1 MIDTI
6 FYGFLY
12 GLTIILMNTDIFK
25 NITDNVFMIN
35 IILTIIN
42 CFVSY
47 KYINNLIKLMKNIN
61 NIDINNKFILKI
73 IYIVFNSIIMLTIIG
88 YSTYETHKCYI
99 NKCLDSFDILN
110 TFNIFLS
117 IILITQLIVHL
128 LFPYNL
134 MSDNSDNVVI
144 NNTINNNKIHNI
156 FIKMKYI
163 LIIITLSLCYN
174 IFVPLFITIPNNIYI
189 IIYHVYIIFFVILSF
204 RLLFLTRIISF
215 YDYLLFVNGFIL
227 LLTIICIN
235 IMLFINFNDNKYL
248 PIIINFLFFI
258 VISIIGI
265 YMYIIVKRNISII
278 IESINNDTDLE
289 YIASN

>member
-12 GLTIILMNTDIFK
+12 GLTIILMNTDVFK

-88 YSTYETHKCYI
+88 YSTYETHKCYM

-117 IILITQLIVHL
+117 IILITQLIIHL
-128 LFPYNL
+128 LFQEPFFLHIILVYNL
-134 MSDNSDNVVI
+134 LEL
-144 NNTINNNKIHNI
+144 KII
-156 FIKMKYI
+156 
-163 LIIITLSLCYN
+163 
-174 IFVPLFITIPNNIYI
+174 NIY
-189 IIYHVYIIFFVILSF
+189 FAS
-204 RLLFLTRIISF
+204 
-215 YDYLLFVNGFIL
+215 DY
-227 LLTIICIN
+227 
-235 IMLFINFNDNKYL
+235 K
-248 PIIINFLFFI
+248 
-258 VISIIGI
+258 
-265 YMYIIVKRNISII
+265 
-278 IESINNDTDLE
+278 
-289 YIASN
+289 

>member
-12 GLTIILMNTDIFK
+12 GLTIILMNTDVFK

-88 YSTYETHKCYI
+88 YSTYETHKCYM

-117 IILITQLIVHL
+117 IILITQLIIHL